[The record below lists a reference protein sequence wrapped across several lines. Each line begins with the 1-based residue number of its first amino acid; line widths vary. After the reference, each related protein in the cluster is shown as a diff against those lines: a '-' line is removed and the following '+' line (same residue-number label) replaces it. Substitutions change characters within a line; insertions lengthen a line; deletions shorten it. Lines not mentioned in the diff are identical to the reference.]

1 MLPPSWVMSS
11 YGSPTSGLRA
21 PDHLRAG
28 RTSMKWLTPLDLSLN
43 GHAKERRR
51 DRRAGVARVLLV
63 EQGLE
68 LGLQIRLAAVRGSC
82 RERVHGRSVV
92 IAELADHLR
101 RRAVG
106 VERIR
111 VPLEGDLL
119 LRDAR
124 RGEALDHVVLDT
136 PRHRADE
143 PLGGWR

>member
-1 MLPPSWVMSS
+1 MPPPSWIMSS

-63 EQGLE
+63 EEGLE
-68 LGLQIRLAAVRGSC
+68 LGLQIRLATVRGSC

-92 IAELADHLR
+92 IAELVDHFR
-101 RRAVG
+101 GRPVG

-119 LRDAR
+119 FQDIGG
-124 RGEALDHVVLDT
+124 GESLDHVVLDS
-136 PRHRADE
+136 PGHRAS
-143 PLGGWR
+143 